1 MLLTNVCERF
11 IHSCYG
17 ELGEWLFL
25 GFLVSS
31 LCFVHAGGIGFGFLP
46 PGVYKTWVLL
56 VCLLFLVTPL
66 GR

>member
-1 MLLTNVCERF
+1 MLLTNLCERF
-11 IHSCYG
+11 IRYR
-17 ELGEWLFL
+17 EFLEWLFL

-31 LCFVHAGGIGFGFLP
+31 LCFVHGGGFGFDSLP

-56 VCLLFLVTPL
+56 VCLFLVAPI